1 MILKLRDTANIRSF
15 LDTRTGDVILQADP
29 TNGFT
34 GDYSYHGYWE
44 VIARGSIAV
53 DRRVDALHINHK
65 KGVVR
70 VLKGYTE
77 EEVDGLLDRR
87 DEECL
92 DCIISDYANAHIR
105 EPDKEQDDKPLG

>member
-1 MILKLRDTANIRSF
+1 MILKLRATENIRSF
-15 LDTRTGDVILQADP
+15 LDTRTGDVILQAAGSQRF
-29 TNGFT
+29 GFMN
-34 GDYSYHGYWE
+34 DYCEAGYWE
-44 VIARGSIAV
+44 VIVRGSVAV

-65 KGVVR
+65 KEVVR

-92 DCIISDYANAHIR
+92 DCIIWDYANAHIR
-105 EPDKEQDDKPLG
+105 EPDKEI